1 LYDFLTDGF
10 AAVLYNEHR
19 LNVVDPKGGPVP
31 RHERTGGNS
40 SMKAHKLL
48 LAVVIVLSL
57 FLAGPIP
64 PAQAQWGMV
73 IDSFDTNLA
82 VLVWPTFPGFPDPNW
97 ATNPDGAV
105 LGGERD
111 IYVDRT
117 GGSSAIFAESNGAES
132 YLSHG
137 QNPGVRGY
145 SLVSWD
151 GVDGNATSLNPV
163 GLGGVDLTAPA
174 GTSNAIALYITN
186 CDLGAPVIVTVYTN
200 GTDWSQATLNVPPS
214 TYNTWFFLNYATDFA
229 QHGGLGA
236 TWTNVGAVT
245 LEIDGRATPDLDIT
259 IDLVAVGPAPTAVDL
274 VSFTATP
281 ARSTIRVE
289 WETATEI
296 DNLGFNLYRAESA
309 GGPWTQ
315 LNESLIPTQMP
326 GSPAGAVYTF
336 EDSNVQ
342 MGVTYFYRLEDVDVH
357 GQSTFH
363 GPVDATLRPDALDLL
378 RPRLKSGDIGTNR

>member
-1 LYDFLTDGF
+1 
-10 AAVLYNEHR
+10 
-19 LNVVDPKGGPVP
+19 
-31 RHERTGGNS
+31 
-40 SMKAHKLL
+40 MKAHKLL
-48 LAVVIVLSL
+48 LGLVIVLSL
-57 FLAGPIP
+57 FLAGPMP
-64 PAQAQWGMV
+64 PAQAQWGSI
-73 IDSFDTNLA
+73 IDSFDTDLA
-82 VLVWPTFPGFPDPNW
+82 VLVWPTFPGFPDPNSG
-97 ATNPDGAV
+97 TNLDGAV

-117 GGSSAIFAESNGAES
+117 AGNSAIFAESNGAEG

-145 SLVSWD
+145 SLFSWD
-151 GVDGNATSLNPV
+151 GLDGNATSVNTD
-163 GLGGVDLTAPA
+163 GLGGVNLTDPG
-174 GTSNAIALYITN
+174 GTSDAIALYIRS

-200 GTDWSQATLNVPPS
+200 GTNWSQATLNVPPS
-214 TYNTWFFLNYATDFA
+214 TYNTWFFLNYATDFT
-229 QHGGLGA
+229 QHGGSGA

-245 LEIDGRATPDLDIT
+245 LEIDGRDTADLDIT
-259 IDLVAVGPAPTAVDL
+259 IDVVAVGPAPTAVDL

-281 ARSTIRVE
+281 ARSTIHVE

-315 LNESLIPTQMP
+315 LNESLIPTQVP
-326 GSPAGAVYTF
+326 GSPVGAIYTF

-342 MGVTYFYRLEDVDVH
+342 TGVTYFYRLEDVDVH

-363 GPVDATLRPDALDLL
+363 GPVDATLKPDALDLL
-378 RPRLKSGDIGTNR
+378 RPRAKSGATDTNR